1 MKELVSVIVTTR
13 NEERNIERFWKSI
26 KSQSYKNIECI
37 TIDNKSRDKTKEIAK
52 KYSKVYDK
60 GPERSAQRNF
70 GARKAKGKYVLFLDA
85 DMELTKNVIAESVNN
100 FKGNIGMINELIIH
114 HELIDSLWLIA
125 KKKYYYCLS
134 LGRYMNKS
142 KKLAKRQ
149 AKVFLRKAYLNN
161 WKEFLKR
168 PDLTYGF
175 IIMRIAEAIGAL
187 IGLYAGKIRDK
198 KKFLP
203 IIQIS

>member
-1 MKELVSVIVTTR
+1 
-13 NEERNIERFWKSI
+13 
-26 KSQSYKNIECI
+26 
-37 TIDNKSRDKTKEIAK
+37 
-52 KYSKVYDK
+52 
-60 GPERSAQRNF
+60 
-70 GARKAKGKYVLFLDA
+70 
-85 DMELTKNVIAESVNN
+85 MELTKNVIAESVNN
-100 FKGNIGMINELIIH
+100 FKGNIAMIIPEMSVGKGYWQSVKVLERNCYINDFDMELPRFYRKDAFLKLKGFDEKITGQEIEDLYNSAMQIGNIGRINELIIH

-198 KKFLP
+198 KKDF
-203 IIQIS
+203 